1 MKKFLNICVKLFTW
15 LLVAFTVFMMVF
27 TIFTVTT
34 VDRNKRDVFGY
45 KFYIVRTNSM
55 SLSEKNQHLDI
66 HFDAG
71 DIVVVKNPEDPR
83 ALQPGQVISFMST
96 NEVSYGETVTHMIR
110 SVKKTDD
117 GRVLGYAYGSAPFA
131 RAAYGWCAEDSIYL
145 LPEAQGR
152 GIGSR
157 LCLALEK
164 VLFYQGYQRIYA
176 LITAENKHSMAFHEK
191 LGYTLRGTLPDAG
204 IKFGRRVGV
213 VWMDKAANF
222 VDIPSSFPRSW
233 NAIMQDSQTFSDILD
248 ILSLF

>member
-1 MKKFLNICVKLFTW
+1 
-15 LLVAFTVFMMVF
+15 
-27 TIFTVTT
+27 
-34 VDRNKRDVFGY
+34 
-45 KFYIVRTNSM
+45 
-55 SLSEKNQHLDI
+55 
-66 HFDAG
+66 
-71 DIVVVKNPEDPR
+71 
-83 ALQPGQVISFMST
+83 
-96 NEVSYGETVTHMIR
+96 MIR
-110 SVKKTDD
+110 IATQADVPQMLAIYAPYILNTTHTFEYDVPSREEFLQRFRDLTVQFPWLVWEED
-117 GRVLGYAYGSAPFA
+117 GKVLGYAYGSAPFA

-213 VWMDKAANF
+213 VWMDKSSDF
-222 VDIPSSFPRSW
+222 VEIPISFPRSW
-233 NAIMQDSQTFSDILD
+233 SSIVQCSQTFSDILD
-248 ILSLF
+248 ILSLS

>member
-96 NEVSYGETVTHMIR
+96 NEVRMKVSSWLTLKADVRT
-110 SVKKTDD
+110 
-117 GRVLGYAYGSAPFA
+117 
-131 RAAYGWCAEDSIYL
+131 L
-145 LPEAQGR
+145 L
-152 GIGSR
+152 IS
-157 LCLALEK
+157 
-164 VLFYQGYQRIYA
+164 
-176 LITAENKHSMAFHEK
+176 
-191 LGYTLRGTLPDAG
+191 
-204 IKFGRRVGV
+204 
-213 VWMDKAANF
+213 
-222 VDIPSSFPRSW
+222 
-233 NAIMQDSQTFSDILD
+233 
-248 ILSLF
+248 